1 MAPQY
6 TCTIWKWR
14 ICPRQHKVE
23 EAAAPTGQ
31 LPHMRTMSEREVA
44 ADAKRASLKDLVLIK
59 NKNKEEAM
67 GVGND
72 HDTEDE

>member
-1 MAPQY
+1 
-6 TCTIWKWR
+6 
-14 ICPRQHKVE
+14 
-23 EAAAPTGQ
+23 
-31 LPHMRTMSEREVA
+31 MRTMSEREVA